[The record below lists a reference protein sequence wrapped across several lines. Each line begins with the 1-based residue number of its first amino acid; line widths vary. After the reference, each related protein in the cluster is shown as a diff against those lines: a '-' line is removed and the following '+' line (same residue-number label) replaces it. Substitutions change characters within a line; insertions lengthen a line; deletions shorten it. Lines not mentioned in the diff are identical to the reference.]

1 MVEVHPSPTGPC
13 GLHLARD
20 ELLELVL
27 LVTDLNSI
35 ALNLVPN
42 QVEEAF
48 FL

>member
-1 MVEVHPSPTGPC
+1 VVKVHPPPTSPG

-20 ELLELVL
+20 ELLELIL

-42 QVEEAF
+42 QVEETF